1 MKNDS
6 IYQNYPQNHLILD
19 KYDKKIPRVLRK
31 KSNSLY
37 LPPVNCEVNLINTEV
52 LVPNILYYSLL

>member
-19 KYDKKIPRVLRK
+19 KYDKKIPRVLRE

-37 LPPVNCEVNLINTEV
+37 LPSVNHEVNLINTEI
-52 LVPNILYYSLL
+52 LVPDVFYYSLL

>member
-6 IYQNYPQNHLILD
+6 IYQNYPQKHLILD
-19 KYDKKIPRVLRK
+19 KYDKKIPRVLRE

-37 LPPVNCEVNLINTEV
+37 LPPVNHEVNLINTEI
-52 LVPNILYYSLL
+52 LVPNIFYYSLL